1 MVVTFLKLLASF
13 AGVYVLT
20 GALLHYWV
28 FPEPSPGPSSQ
39 PAAGDEIVNR
49 LSGERLVFL
58 RTGCET
64 GGSYTENEL
73 HLQPGGAVPK
83 AHIHLNEDET
93 FEIVSGHLTLME
105 NGRELVL
112 GPGDSHTVPK
122 GVAHQPFNRGSE
134 PVVARVRI
142 TPAGR
147 MDLMLAQV
155 HGFLT
160 EKATPRTEWEWFMQ
174 AMLYSAYYGTYLAQ
188 PPVTVQKL
196 LSFLVSPT
204 ARLLGYRSWYP
215 AYSQK
220 WKRSCC
226 GAGCSASSWPAT
238 PKQPA

>member
-1 MVVTFLKLLASF
+1 MVVTFLKLVASLVGLYF
-13 AGVYVLT
+13 VM

-28 FPEPSPGPSSQ
+28 FPEPSPGPSHQ
-39 PAAGDEIVNR
+39 PVAGDEIVNHF
-49 LSGERLVFL
+49 SGERLVFL

-73 HLQPGGAVPK
+73 HLQPGGSVPK
-83 AHIHLNEDET
+83 PHIHLNEDET
-93 FEIVSGHLTLME
+93 FEIVIGRLTLIE
-105 NGRELVL
+105 NGKEIVL
-112 GPGDSHTVPK
+112 GPGDSHTIAK
-122 GVAHQPFNRGSE
+122 GVPHQPFNRGDE

-160 EKATPRTEWEWFMQ
+160 EKATPRNEWEWFMQ
-174 AMLYSAYYGTYLAQ
+174 AMLYTAYYGTYLAK
-188 PPVTVQKL
+188 PPVAVQKV

-215 AYSQK
+215 AHSQK

-226 GAGCSASSWPAT
+226 DCP
-238 PKQPA
+238 PLVPQQPAVVPQQ